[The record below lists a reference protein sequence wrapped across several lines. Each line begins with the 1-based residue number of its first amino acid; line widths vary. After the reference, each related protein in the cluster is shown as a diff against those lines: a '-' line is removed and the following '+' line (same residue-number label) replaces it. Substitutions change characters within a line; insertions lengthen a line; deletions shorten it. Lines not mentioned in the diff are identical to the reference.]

1 MKKYLFLIILSYSL
15 QSCQNNLNQ
24 LKKDDITHIDVYYIP
39 FSILLPVEITGEQ
52 IKSNSIKTTI
62 NDSLEIHQIYDKL
75 LLLKEV
81 KNVDFINTGIYLR
94 VDFYNNNKENLKLL
108 FDKNHFKIGDDFYIK
123 DKDLIELLIK

>member
-1 MKKYLFLIILSYSL
+1 MKKYLLLIILSYSL

-24 LKKDDITHIDVYYIP
+24 LKKNEITHIDVYYIP
-39 FSILLPVEITGEQ
+39 FSILLPVEITEEQ

-62 NDSLEIHQIYDKL
+62 NDSLEIRQIYDKL
-75 LLLKEV
+75 LLLKKV
-81 KNVDFINTGIYLR
+81 KDVDFINTGIYLR

-108 FDKNHFKIGDDFYIK
+108 FDKNNFKIGDDFYIK